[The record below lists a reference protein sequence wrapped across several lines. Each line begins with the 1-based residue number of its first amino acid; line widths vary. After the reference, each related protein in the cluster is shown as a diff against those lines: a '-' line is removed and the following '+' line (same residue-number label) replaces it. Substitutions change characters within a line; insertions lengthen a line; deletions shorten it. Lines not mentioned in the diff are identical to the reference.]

1 MEGDMAS
8 DEDTL
13 TAVLDRDQRSF
24 RRVLIAGIVMI
35 VVMLLLGGV
44 LAAQNFAAERRLS
57 KMAEEVAFANANIRD
72 VEKKARFEAHRLRQ
86 AADNAAIADSR
97 RTMENRAA
105 FEDIR
110 NLIDASSPAGGAVA
124 ASPGLA
130 LEAATAYL
138 EGRRL
143 PLVGERTIRS
153 VLTSATSLDAPTA
166 DILTAV
172 EQMRRFDKAGAQ
184 LRDDADGA
192 SALTPELEDAATRL
206 DRAAASPALREAAV
220 LGRARIDY
228 ILASANNFDR
238 ATCDVMFRRASSIPR
253 SAWSIQLLLNRA
265 ECWRKNGD
273 SVNANTEF
281 NAAVRRLAATPA
293 SPDQALS
300 GSDADPLVQYQAYHG
315 RGTTRIAVS
324 QDNEHDKL
332 RQAQDDLQKAAAL
345 RKLGGQSELEVMG
358 SLENLGLAYLHAGQY
373 REAAAN
379 AANVARVRSL
389 GWNEVVRALAA
400 GELKDEATAAAA
412 RENLQNYRR
421 TEFNECELK
430 KLVGARQEAALL
442 DLLKVT
448 RGGETAATC
457 TAAASTAGKKN

>member
-1 MEGDMAS
+1 MAS

-57 KMAEEVAFANANIRD
+57 AMAAEVAFANANIRD
-72 VEKKARFEAHRLRQ
+72 VEKKARFEAHRLRE

-110 NLIDASSPAGGAVA
+110 NLIDASSPAGAAAG
-124 ASPGLA
+124 ASPALA
-130 LEAATAYL
+130 LEAAAAYL

-143 PLVGERTIRS
+143 TLVGERTIRGA
-153 VLTSATSLDAPTA
+153 LTNGEALEAPA
-166 DILTAV
+166 VDILTAV
-172 EQMRRFDKAGAQ
+172 EQMRRFDKSGAQ
-184 LRDDADGA
+184 LREGVNGTA
-192 SALTPELEDAATRL
+192 ALTPELEDAAARL
-206 DRAAASPALREAAV
+206 DRAAAAAALRDSAI

-228 ILASANNFDR
+228 ILAAANNFSQPLCDAMFAR
-238 ATCDVMFRRASSIPR
+238 AKSMSRN
-253 SAWSIQLLLNRA
+253 AWSIQLLLNRA

-293 SPDQALS
+293 SPEQALS

-315 RGTTRIAVS
+315 RGTTLIAVGG
-324 QDNEHDKL
+324 DRAPDTLK
-332 RQAQDDLQKAAAL
+332 QAQADLLQAATL

-358 SLENLGLAYLHAGQY
+358 SLENLGLAYLQAGQY
-373 REAAAN
+373 AEAASN
-379 AANVARVRSL
+379 AANIARVRAL

-400 GELKDEATAAAA
+400 DQLKDAATAASA
-412 RENLQNYRR
+412 RENLQNFRR
-421 TEFNECELK
+421 AEFNECELK
-430 KLVGARQEAALL
+430 KLVGTRHEAALL
-442 DLLKVT
+442 ELLKVT
-448 RGGETAATC
+448 RGGETVAAC
-457 TAAASTAGKKN
+457 ATASQSAPNKT

>member
-1 MEGDMAS
+1 MAS

-35 VVMLLLGGV
+35 VVMLLLGGI

-57 KMAEEVAFANANIRD
+57 AMANEVAFANANIRD

-110 NLIDASSPAGGAVA
+110 TLIEASSPAGGATE

-130 LEAATAYL
+130 LEAASAYL
-138 EGRRL
+138 QGRRL

-153 VLTSATSLDAPTA
+153 VLAGATGLDAPTT

-184 LRDDADGA
+184 LREDADGK
-192 SALTPELEDAATRL
+192 SALTPELDDAATRL
-206 DRAAASPALREAAV
+206 ERAAGTPALREAAV

-228 ILASANNFDR
+228 ILASANSFDR
-238 ATCDVMFRRASSIPR
+238 AKCEVMFKRAGAIAR
-253 SAWSIQLLLNRA
+253 TAWSIQLLLNRA

-300 GSDADPLVQYQAYHG
+300 GSDADPLLQYQAYHG

-324 QDNEHDKL
+324 QDNERDKL
-332 RQAQDDLQKAAAL
+332 KLAQDDLRKAAEL
-345 RKLGGQSELEVMG
+345 RKLGGQSELEVVG

-373 REAAAN
+373 AEAAAN
-379 AANVARVRSL
+379 AADVARVRSL

-400 GELKDEATAAAA
+400 RELKDETTAAAA

-430 KLVGARQEAALL
+430 KLVGARQEAALF

-448 RGGETAATC
+448 RGGETAAPCTSPAA
-457 TAAASTAGKKN
+457 TAARKS

>member
-1 MEGDMAS
+1 MAS

-35 VVMLLLGGV
+35 VVMLLLGDI

-57 KMAEEVAFANANIRD
+57 AMAAEVAFANANIRD
-72 VEKKARFEAHRLRQ
+72 VEKKARFEAHRLRE

-130 LEAATAYL
+130 LEAAAAYL

-143 PLVGERTIRS
+143 TLVGERTIRS
-153 VLTSATSLDAPTA
+153 VLTNGDALDAPTT
-166 DILTAV
+166 DLLTAV
-172 EQMRRFDKAGAQ
+172 EQMRRFDKSGAQ
-184 LRDDADGA
+184 LREGA
-192 SALTPELEDAATRL
+192 NGATALTPELEDAAARL
-206 DRAAASPALREAAV
+206 ERAAGSATMSEAAV
-220 LGRARIDY
+220 LGRTRIDY
-228 ILASANNFDR
+228 ILASANNFSQPLCDAMFKR
-238 ATCDVMFRRASSIPR
+238 AKSISR
-253 SAWSIQLLLNRA
+253 NAWSIQLLLNRA

-273 SVNANTEF
+273 SVSANTEF

-293 SPDQALS
+293 SPEQALS
-300 GSDADPLVQYQAYHG
+300 GSDADPLVQYQSYHG
-315 RGTTRIAVS
+315 RGTTLIAIS
-324 QDNEHDKL
+324 RNNEPDKL
-332 RQAQDDLQKAAAL
+332 KQAQEDLLQAANL

-358 SLENLGLAYLHAGQY
+358 SLENLGLAYLKAGQY
-373 REAAAN
+373 AEAASN

-400 GELKDEATAAAA
+400 NQLKDEAIAASA
-412 RENLQNYRR
+412 RENLQNFRR

-430 KLVGARQEAALL
+430 KLVGPRHEAALL
-442 DLLKVT
+442 ELLKVT
-448 RGGETAATC
+448 RGGESVATC
-457 TAAASTAGKKN
+457 AAVAQPAQK